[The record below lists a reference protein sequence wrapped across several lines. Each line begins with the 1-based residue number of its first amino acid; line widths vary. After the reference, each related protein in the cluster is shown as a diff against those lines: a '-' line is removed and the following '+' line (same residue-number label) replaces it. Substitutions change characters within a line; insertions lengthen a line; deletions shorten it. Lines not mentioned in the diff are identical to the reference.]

1 MTLINNVVIRPP
13 KLLPREIKLMEIKN
27 LENKIAKMQERVDV
41 LKLEINYE
49 PKKNVSRIWMKDIME
64 AVCDHSNFTPDQ
76 LISQRKYKE
85 LSNTRSLYFN
95 LCLDLTKHGV
105 THIARTCGD
114 RDHTTVCHHQRL
126 KVKNIGCWS
135 MSTDE
140 GLALWS
146 DYNKIK
152 NKLLSNIQHGNNSEE

>member
-13 KLLPREIKLMEIKN
+13 KLLPRQIKLMEIKN
-27 LENKIAKMQERVDV
+27 LEKKIATMQERVDI
-41 LKLEINYE
+41 LKLEISYE
-49 PKKNVSRIWMKDIME
+49 PKKNVARIWMKDIME

-85 LSNTRSLYFN
+85 LSNARSLYFN

-126 KVKNIGCWS
+126 KVKNTGCWS

-152 NKLLSNIQHGNNSEE
+152 NQLLSNIQHGNNSEE